1 MRNLYKKLL
10 ANTIALLLLCI
21 CAPKLSAQ
29 PSMVD
34 PIYIMLGVSMNGD
47 YSDRTSWIGFYNW
60 EGYQFNLDEPG
71 VYTLNNVEFHDT
83 NGHNQCE
90 FMVSHQHGSY
100 ENLITTI
107 CTPSSTDTSQY
118 IKTTEQ
124 GVEYQVIKDTAKRY
138 NTCSPGTYNV
148 KLLWNGLSGTLYLTK
163 PHISTGIGTLEADNT
178 DPDAIYYDITGRQVT
193 TPKSGIYLCR
203 KGNKVT
209 KVVIR

>member
-1 MRNLYKKLL
+1 MRNLYKNMTAGML
-10 ANTIALLLLCI
+10 ALLLLCT

-71 VYTLNNVEFHDT
+71 VYTLNNVEFHATETD
-83 NGHNQCE
+83 NKCA
-90 FMVSHQHGSY
+90 FIISHQHGSFD
-100 ENLITTI
+100 NLITTI
-107 CTPSSTDTSQY
+107 NPERMQDITTSAQGFEVTRDTNR
-118 IKTTEQ
+118 
-124 GVEYQVIKDTAKRY
+124 RY
-138 NTCSPGTYNV
+138 NVCAPGTYNV

-163 PHISTGIGTLEADNT
+163 PQISTGIDTVEADSA
-178 DPDAIYYDITGRQVT
+178 DSAAIYYDITGRQVT
-193 TPKSGIYLCR
+193 VPKSGIYLCR

>member
-1 MRNLYKKLL
+1 MF
-10 ANTIALLLLCI
+10 ALLLLST

-71 VYTLNNVEFHDT
+71 VYTLNNVEFHATDA
-83 NGHNQCE
+83 NKCQ
-90 FMVSHQHGSY
+90 FIISHQHGSY
-100 ENLITTI
+100 DNLVTTINPQNVQDITT
-107 CTPSSTDTSQY
+107 S
-118 IKTTEQ
+118 EQ
-124 GVEYQVIKDTAKRY
+124 GVPVTRDTNRRY
-138 NTCSPGTYNV
+138 NVCSPGTYNV

-163 PHISTGIGTLEADNT
+163 PHIPTGIDTLEADNN
-178 DPDAIYYDITGRQVT
+178 DSDAIYYDITGRQVT